1 MLYTKNQVS
10 DLRAKLV
17 AFFPEGQLEKID
29 EIAVPLT
36 EEQKYCY
43 GSLLL
48 WYFDKENPSEFHL
61 LSGAA
66 GTGKSFLVGR
76 FVLAAKQIAALR
88 VNEFGSSTKF
98 STCLVAPT
106 HKATGVLHDVF
117 ADIPYKP
124 VIGTVHSLLHL
135 RPGKVNEHGERPL
148 EMNMQSGKEHFSKFT
163 LGICDEDS
171 MLSEELLGFVEE
183 GSGFNQKVPFV
194 GDRYQL
200 PPVEKFEE
208 ELPKE
213 HIQKSPIFT
222 RGYPEVVLVTP
233 QRYGGAI
240 ADFATDIRFRL
251 EHIYLVAS
259 IKKFIT
265 GEMTLDQV
273 SNYLKSE
280 YLWNEINP
288 KNADVISYLAHL
300 SIDNSITPQV
310 IKKLQKVVDQCDYSL
325 PFPPKVEE
333 GEETNLHALTGTEW
347 NRKLVEA
354 LKSEPEKTRG
364 IAWTNTCIN
373 NLAAYLKEEIYGD
386 ANYHVGD
393 RIMAKESVC
402 DRILDNGRITKAVR
416 LNTCQ
421 EATITELKVTPNT
434 FTSPNTETQ
443 LELNFVDLTLQKD
456 NGEVFVATTFN
467 YSDLAEVR
475 EFLNL
480 ERKAATEIGSKQGW
494 AKYYEMLETLNVSAK
509 GRTFI
514 QRLAYAGT
522 LTINTAQGS
531 GYENIFINW
540 YNIFGCQNYTHRLRL
555 AYTAITR
562 AKKQA
567 YLLCKKEEE
576 YFTYSSQPKVGF
588 FDDDILNKY
597 MG

>member
-17 AFFPEGQLEKID
+17 AFFPEEQLLKID
-29 EIAVPLT
+29 EIAEQLT
-36 EEQKYCY
+36 DEQKYCY

-48 WYFDKENPSEFHL
+48 WYFDKENTSEFHL

-88 VNEFGSSTKF
+88 ANDFGSPMKF

-117 ADIPYKP
+117 TDIPYVP
-124 VIGTVHSLLHL
+124 TIGTVHSLLHL

-183 GSGFNQKVPFV
+183 GSGFNQKVLFV

-200 PPVEKFEE
+200 PPVEKFKE

-213 HIQKSPIFT
+213 YIQKSPIFT

-240 ADFATDIRFRL
+240 ADFATDIRFRI
-251 EHIYLVAS
+251 EHIYLVAA
-259 IKKFIT
+259 IKKFIA
-265 GEMTLDQV
+265 GEMNLDEV

-300 SIDNSITPQV
+300 SIDGSITPQV
-310 IKKLQKVVDQCDYSL
+310 LKKLQKVVDQCDYSL

-333 GEETNLHALTGTEW
+333 GEETNLHALTGTDW
-347 NRKLVEA
+347 NSKLVQA
-354 LKSEPEKTRG
+354 LKTEPDKSRG

-373 NLAAYLKEEIYGD
+373 NLSAYLKKEIFGD

-393 RIMAKESVC
+393 RVMAKESVC
-402 DRILDNGRITKAVR
+402 DRILENNRILKNVR

-421 EATITELKVTPNT
+421 EAIITEIKVTPNT
-434 FTSPNTETQ
+434 FISTNTETQ

-467 YSDLAEVR
+467 HSDLDWIRKFFIIEK
-475 EFLNL
+475 
-480 ERKAATEIGSKQGW
+480 KAATEIGTKQGW

-522 LTINTAQGS
+522 LTVNTAQGS

-540 YNIFGCQNYTHRLRL
+540 YNIFGCQNYPHRLRL

-576 YFTYSSQPKVGF
+576 FFTYASQPKVGF
-588 FDDDILNKY
+588 FDDEILNKY